1 MEPQAEGPSLP
12 VQLPMSSAV
21 GAAIKAT
28 SMTEVPFSMSEA
40 ASRLNFSQRQLERLF
55 QAEFQRTPYGYFL
68 QQKLLLAKQYL
79 RNTRLPVKEISQRL
93 GFCDPYYFSN
103 CFKRQEGVCPRD
115 YRRR

>member
-1 MEPQAEGPSLP
+1 ML
-12 VQLPMSSAV
+12 
-21 GAAIKAT
+21 
-28 SMTEVPFSMSEA
+28 
-40 ASRLNFSQRQLERLF
+40 
-55 QAEFQRTPYGYFL
+55 FL